1 MRILFLDPP
10 HAPWDFFPGR
20 MPSPGLMAIVPFA
33 VGAGCDV
40 AVLDLSLE
48 IDPAAALEKK
58 AASFA
63 PDVVAISGSKSA
75 FAFET
80 ANAAMLA
87 RKFLPAAVI
96 TGGGNFAS
104 SYAGDLVS
112 RGLFDIIIK
121 GEGELPFSAI
131 LKALKKNKPEDIKD
145 IAGLIYSKEMM
156 ASPKSYRKRLSGIFS
171 KFEISRAEGFRSCAN
186 VFDREKIFEFED
198 TGSAEFIADMDTLP
212 LPAFEYFDM
221 DSYTLPPL
229 GGKTGFVQSFSRGCG
244 KRCSFCADSLFW
256 GHTWRG
262 FSAERCVEILKT
274 LSSAYGRRI
283 IYFGDADF
291 FWNRN
296 RNLKFLE
303 LLEKEREAGGL
314 KINFWLQSS
323 VDNILANRD
332 LLKRYR
338 KAGLYQIMCGFESVS
353 GAAQSAFKKV
363 HSIDKMTEAAR
374 AVKNAGII
382 IMGMMMWGDYG
393 DDEITLG
400 ENLDFLVKN
409 CDVIGPNT
417 VTPHYGTPYFEE
429 CEKRGLVTKY
439 STLGSD
445 QCYVIMP
452 TYSLD
457 ISGAEKVYKDM
468 VLKTLISK
476 KKFIGNYLS
485 APGLRIKKILSDLIE
500 NGYEGKAS

>member
-1 MRILFLDPP
+1 MKILFVDPP

-33 VGAGCDV
+33 VRSGCDA

-48 IDPAAALEKK
+48 ADPAAALEKK

-80 ANAAMLA
+80 ANAAMLT
-87 RKFLPAAVI
+87 RKFLPGAVLI
-96 TGGGNFAS
+96 GGGNFAS
-104 SYAGDLVS
+104 SYAGELVS
-112 RGLFDIIIK
+112 RGIFDIIIK
-121 GEGELPFSAI
+121 GEGELPFSGV
-131 LKALKKNKPEDIKD
+131 LKALKENKPLNIKN
-145 IAGLIYSKEMM
+145 IPGLIYSKKMM
-156 ASPKSYRKRLSGIFS
+156 NSVRDYRKSLSGIFS
-171 KFEISRAEGFRSCAN
+171 GFEISRAEGFRSRAN
-186 VFDREKIFEFED
+186 VFDREKLFEYDD
-198 TGSAEFIADMDTLP
+198 TGPAGLISDMDSLP

-262 FSAERCVEILKT
+262 FSAGRCVEILKI

-283 IYFGDADF
+283 IYFGDDDF
-291 FWNRN
+291 FWDRG
-296 RNLKFLE
+296 RNLRFLE
-303 LLEKEREAGGL
+303 LLEKERETGGL
-314 KINFWLQSS
+314 KINFWIQTS
-323 VDNILANRD
+323 VDNILNNRD
-332 LLKRYR
+332 ILKRYR

-353 GAAQSAFKKV
+353 GAAQASFKKV
-363 HSIDKMTEAAR
+363 HSMDKMTAAAG

-393 DDEITLG
+393 DDERTLR

-417 VTPHYGTPYFEE
+417 VTPHYGTPYYEE

-439 STLGSD
+439 SVLGSD

-452 TYSLD
+452 TYALD
-457 ISGAEKVYKDM
+457 ISEAERIYKDL

-485 APGLRIKKILSDLIE
+485 DRKLRIKAVVSDLVE
-500 NGYEGKAS
+500 TGYKGNAL